1 MSQSSFHFFLFYLHS
16 HPRVS
21 QSDIKAFC
29 SVLSASRLV
38 FFFFFKGTRDVAIT
52 KLLFLGTIQR
62 FTIAALQKK
71 RQKLCSQLVPHR
83 KPDWIF
89 MLQYA
94 IAQFYLTMLKVGNAA
109 EQCEEN
115 RWIVTKEKWT
125 PLHVGCTGRGRGMSE
140 CVDGHE
146 RLRGWER
153 EMFGAALQRRCSQ
166 KRGWHKPRVI
176 CQNFFL
182 LLPPFP
188 APIMLMEEDESFFS
202 VFFKSQVT
210 NVGFLFEK
218 YLMNPHGILLK
229 TISEELLVR
238 KVNRL

>member
-29 SVLSASRLV
+29 SVLSASRF

-94 IAQFYLTMLKVGNAA
+94 IAQFYLTMLEVGNAA

-115 RWIVTKEKWT
+115 R
-125 PLHVGCTGRGRGMSE
+125 
-140 CVDGHE
+140 
-146 RLRGWER
+146 
-153 EMFGAALQRRCSQ
+153 
-166 KRGWHKPRVI
+166 
-176 CQNFFL
+176 
-182 LLPPFP
+182 
-188 APIMLMEEDESFFS
+188 
-202 VFFKSQVT
+202 
-210 NVGFLFEK
+210 
-218 YLMNPHGILLK
+218 
-229 TISEELLVR
+229 
-238 KVNRL
+238 

>member
-1 MSQSSFHFFLFYLHS
+1 MYICEI
-16 HPRVS
+16 PVWRT
-21 QSDIKAFC
+21 SDVTIVISLLSILSAQPPSGVPVRHK
-29 SVLSASRLV
+29 SVLFSSQCIQIG
-38 FFFFFKGTRDVAIT
+38 FFFFFKETRDVAIT

-62 FTIAALQKK
+62 FTIAALQRK

-115 RWIVTKEKWT
+115 RWIVTKGKWT

-153 EMFGAALQRRCSQ
+153 EMFGAALQ

-176 CQNFFL
+176 YQNFFL
-182 LLPPFP
+182 LLPPFLLCCP
-188 APIMLMEEDESFFS
+188 DNVNGRRWKLLFSFFQIAGYKCRIS
-202 VFFKSQVT
+202 LWKVPYEPSWDP
-210 NVGFLFEK
+210 FED
-218 YLMNPHGILLK
+218 N
-229 TISEELLVR
+229 
-238 KVNRL
+238 

>member
-29 SVLSASRLV
+29 SVLSASRLGF
-38 FFFFFKGTRDVAIT
+38 FFFFFKETRDVAIT

-62 FTIAALQKK
+62 FTIAALQRK

-115 RWIVTKEKWT
+115 RWIVTKGKWT

-153 EMFGAALQRRCSQ
+153 GS
-166 KRGWHKPRVI
+166 
-176 CQNFFL
+176 
-182 LLPPFP
+182 
-188 APIMLMEEDESFFS
+188 
-202 VFFKSQVT
+202 
-210 NVGFLFEK
+210 
-218 YLMNPHGILLK
+218 
-229 TISEELLVR
+229 
-238 KVNRL
+238 

>member
-1 MSQSSFHFFLFYLHS
+1 MLYICYRDSVSIDVFDWMICWEDVYLWNTRVKNLRCHNRHFTSFFLFS
-16 HPRVS
+16 S
-21 QSDIKAFC
+21 QCIQIGF
-29 SVLSASRLV
+29 
-38 FFFFFKGTRDVAIT
+38 FFFFFKETRDVAIT

-62 FTIAALQKK
+62 FTIAALQRK

-115 RWIVTKEKWT
+115 RWIVTKGKWT

-153 EMFGAALQRRCSQ
+153 GS
-166 KRGWHKPRVI
+166 
-176 CQNFFL
+176 
-182 LLPPFP
+182 
-188 APIMLMEEDESFFS
+188 
-202 VFFKSQVT
+202 
-210 NVGFLFEK
+210 
-218 YLMNPHGILLK
+218 
-229 TISEELLVR
+229 
-238 KVNRL
+238 